1 MSTKNVTYN
10 KASPYFTTTTF
21 GNNLLDVLNY
31 RSFPAYADD
40 VQYKI
45 DRVYQYRPDLLAYDL
60 YGNASLWWVFAA
72 RNPNTLKNPLG
83 DFVPGT
89 IISIPKQTTLNAAL
103 GI

>member
-1 MSTKNVTYN
+1 MSNNKVTYSRT
-10 KASPYFTTTTF
+10 SPYFTTTTF

-31 RSFPAYADD
+31 RSFPAQADD
-40 VQYKI
+40 VQYVI

-60 YGNASLWWVFAA
+60 YGDASLWWVFAA

-83 DFVPGT
+83 DFVPGVT
-89 IISIPKQTTLNAAL
+89 ISIPKQTTLASAL